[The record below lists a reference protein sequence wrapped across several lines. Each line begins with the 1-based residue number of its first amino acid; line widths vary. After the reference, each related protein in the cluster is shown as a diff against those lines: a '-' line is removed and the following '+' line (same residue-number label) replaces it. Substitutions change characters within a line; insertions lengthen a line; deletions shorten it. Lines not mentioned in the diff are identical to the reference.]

1 MLKRLAALAL
11 AVLLSTPALAA
22 DHLVLVKTK
31 AKFEDV
37 KEDVV
42 NAIAKRG
49 FVVDYTA
56 FIGKMLERTAKD
68 VGAGKP
74 VYARAEAVQFCSA
87 VLTRKT
93 VEADP
98 ANIVFCPYVVVIYS
112 LAADPGTVY
121 VGYRRTSPVGS
132 PASRAALKAV
142 DDLLGRIV
150 KEAAKTK

>member
-1 MLKRLAALAL
+1 MLKRLAPIAL

-22 DHLVLVKTK
+22 DHLVLVKAK

-42 NAIAKRG
+42 NAITKRG
-49 FVVDYTA
+49 LVVDYTA

-68 VGAGKP
+68 VGAGRP

-87 VLTRKT
+87 VATRKM

-112 LAADPGTVY
+112 LAADPDTVY
-121 VGYRRTSPVGS
+121 VGYRRIPPVGS
-132 PASRAALKAV
+132 RASRAALKAV

-150 KEAAKTK
+150 KEAAKAK